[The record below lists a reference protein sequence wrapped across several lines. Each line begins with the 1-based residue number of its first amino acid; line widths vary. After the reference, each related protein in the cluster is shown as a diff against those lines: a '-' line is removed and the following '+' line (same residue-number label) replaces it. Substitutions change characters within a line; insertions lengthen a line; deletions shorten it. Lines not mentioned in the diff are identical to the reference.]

1 MVSPLDVGVPLD
13 DPWFGYANTVVEVI
27 GPNAGVAVR
36 AAPAGDVGVWPWAT
50 EAALFVL
57 TAWDPGEVRFSVEV
71 NRARQSAL
79 DAELRPR
86 AESTWRARGV
96 DPSTGYGDEGVAVRG
111 LAESDVCEI
120 GARYG
125 QDAVFAWTPR
135 AWTIVA
141 CVGARRL
148 SLGWRIRPL
157 RAT

>member
-1 MVSPLDVGVPLD
+1 LDVGVPVD
-13 DPWFGYANTVVEVI
+13 DPWLGYVNTVVEII
-27 GPNAGVAVR
+27 GATGEVVVVR
-36 AAPAGDVGVWPWAT
+36 AAPASDVGVWPWAT
-50 EAALFVL
+50 DAALFVL
-57 TAWDPGEVRFSVEV
+57 TAWDPGVERFSVEV

-79 DAELRPR
+79 EAELRPR
-86 AESTWRARGV
+86 VTSTWRARGF
-96 DPSTGYGDEGVAVRG
+96 DPSTGYRDEGVAVRG
-111 LAESDVCEI
+111 LAEGDVREV

>member
-1 MVSPLDVGVPLD
+1 LDVGVPVD
-13 DPWFGYANTVVEVI
+13 DPWLGYVNTAVEII
-27 GPNAGVAVR
+27 GPTADAVVVR
-36 AAPAGDVGVWPWAT
+36 AARAGDVGVWPWAT

-57 TAWDPGEVRFSVEV
+57 TAWDPGVERFSVEM

-79 DAELRPR
+79 EDELGPY
-86 AESTWRARGV
+86 AMSIWRARGF
-96 DPSTGYGDEGVAVRG
+96 DPSTGYSDEGVAVRG
-111 LAESDVCEI
+111 LAEGDVCDI
-120 GARYG
+120 GAGYG

-148 SLGWRIRPL
+148 SLGWRISPM